1 MVQEPLFYFSVFS
14 IKLSIALGNQRLTR
28 MIYSRA
34 WETLHWT
41 FIGIFLCLLPICT
54 FLNMFQCLP
63 VPAGYSLTY
72 VGAMANPHDIRC
84 LDRRAISLSTRILHM
99 VSDLALLCVPVVI
112 VAQLHMPRAKKY
124 RVSSVFAI
132 GGMSTIASIVRNVLV
147 LKPMDDFTWQSYIV
161 YCFDIID
168 ITFAAIVACFPALNS
183 LLEALIRR
191 IGLTTRSDSS
201 KFSLFSWMKDSSSA
215 REQHSAPGDRLHFV
229 TLPEPDNKSEMS
241 QLSRVDTGVAGDIQ
255 LVDIDDRS
263 QKNG

>member
-14 IKLSIALGNQRLTR
+14 IKLSIAFGNQRLTR

-34 WETLHWT
+34 WETVHWT

-72 VGAMANPHDIRC
+72 VGAMANPRDIRC

-99 VSDLALLCVPVVI
+99 LSDIALLCVPIVI
-112 VAQLHMPRAKKY
+112 VARLHMPRAKKY

-147 LKPMDDFTWQSYIV
+147 LKPMDDFTWQSYVV

-183 LLEALIRR
+183 LFEAFMRR
-191 IGLTTRSDSS
+191 IGLTTQSGSS
-201 KFSLFSWMKDSSSA
+201 KISFSWMKGGSSV
-215 REQHSAPGDRLHFV
+215 REQHSAPGDRLGFI
-229 TLPEPDNKSEMS
+229 TLAEPDHKSEMS
-241 QLSRVDTGVAGDIQ
+241 QLSRVDTGGVVDIQ
-255 LVDIDDRS
+255 LVDIDGRS
-263 QKNG
+263 QRNW